1 MEGALDWESGVGIT
15 GAAGVLGTL
24 ESHSKMS
31 TGAFPELLL
40 RTRHRSE
47 CFLPPF
53 MLSFFTSILGAARG
67 PG

>member
-15 GAAGVLGTL
+15 SAEGVLGTL

-31 TGAFPELLL
+31 TGAFPKLLL
-40 RTRHRSE
+40 RTRHGSE
-47 CFLPPF
+47 CFLPSF
-53 MLSFFTSILGAARG
+53 MLSLFTTVLGAARG